1 MHFSAS
7 YSINKSQSNEA
18 TTELELN
25 EAWGKNKWV
34 KNHLITVH
42 TRIHTAHSRFGNG
55 VWIQNNL
62 TIISI
67 HN

>member
-25 EAWGKNKWV
+25 EAWGK
-34 KNHLITVH
+34 T
-42 TRIHTAHSRFGNG
+42 SG
-55 VWIQNNL
+55 
-62 TIISI
+62 
-67 HN
+67 